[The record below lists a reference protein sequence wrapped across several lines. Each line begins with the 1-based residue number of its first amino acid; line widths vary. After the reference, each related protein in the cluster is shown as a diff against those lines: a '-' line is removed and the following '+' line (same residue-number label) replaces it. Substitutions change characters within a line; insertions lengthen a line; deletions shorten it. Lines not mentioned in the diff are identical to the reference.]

1 MYNINKTPMSVLG
14 STSTCIEHDYLLNIV
29 CRDAKI
35 KFGILEVIQEWVVS
49 ILGSCF
55 CGQTKLLHER

>member
-1 MYNINKTPMSVLG
+1 MQVLVLSMY
-14 STSTCIEHDYLLNIV
+14 DYLLNIV
-29 CRDAKI
+29 CRDTKI

-49 ILGSCF
+49 ILGSRF